1 MYMLVKAN
9 MPCYYSPNEYFLVF
23 TYFSRNVA
31 LLCHLFLSVFL
42 PLFFCQIIIVVAFF
56 CFLLFKHNYTTY
68 YSMTFVF
75 IYLFFLLFIVLFSA
89 IFFSF
94 PLLYFIFC
102 PSLSLSHTLSLY
114 HNVHLNSI
122 YSPLLYLPFY
132 FRQLRLLGEEQR
144 ALVHK
149 HEHGRCRSSD
159 IINKFMFEFELKSW
173 RNAEKSRR
181 GS

>member
-1 MYMLVKAN
+1 MLVFTEWVFFSFYVFFSQSSFAL
-9 MPCYYSPNEYFLVF
+9 PSFSLCLSSSFFLVKSSSLSPFFASYYLSTITRHITQWRLFLF
-23 TYFSRNVA
+23 TYFS
-31 LLCHLFLSVFL
+31 
-42 PLFFCQIIIVVAFF
+42 
-56 CFLLFKHNYTTY
+56 
-68 YSMTFVF
+68 
-75 IYLFFLLFIVLFSA
+75 FFLLSFFLQY
-89 IFFSF
+89 FFSF

-102 PSLSLSHTLSLY
+102 PSLSLSHTLSLH